1 MAYVQ
6 PRIELSSIVIKGG
19 TDSPYSDEY
28 VFRHVDID
36 LIMNDPDVRPNL
48 LDAITRAFRELGIE
62 CLGGG
67 DNKHPLAIEIRDE
80 DIDKVVD
87 LNIELEAGEILD
99 VRNVSC
105 DPSLSDG
112 IIVEIDDDNFDS
124 KTLID
129 SAITID
135 ATDFLDESD
144 CLSFLRE
151 YADYMPKSFEL
162 TGSVNIEGFEE
173 ID

>member
-6 PRIELSSIVIKGG
+6 PRPTLSSIVIKGG

-48 LDAITRAFRELGIE
+48 LDAITRAFREIGIE
-62 CLGGG
+62 RLGGG

-87 LNIELEAGEILD
+87 LNIELEAGE
-99 VRNVSC
+99 V
-105 DPSLSDG
+105 
-112 IIVEIDDDNFDS
+112 
-124 KTLID
+124 
-129 SAITID
+129 
-135 ATDFLDESD
+135 LDEVY
-144 CLSFLRE
+144 CRTYLIEFYGVAYRRV
-151 YADYMPKSFEL
+151 EL
-162 TGSVNIEGFEE
+162 TGMLWIDGFEVV
-173 ID
+173 D